1 MVQAKEQVRQLMHG
15 KSNSKN
21 NIKLQIV
28 SVTSHLALGEI
39 DQFALLAW
47 LIKVDRTLWTPCL
60 LRDSLTFFPPLV
72 LKIIC
77 HDGPCFICIEW
88 HISIVWPV
96 DGEIFFDDG
105 IGSEGLSLACLYS
118 SDKIADGL
126 RDNSVFLTLFVSVD
140 FSSKLTNSLQVFWH
154 RSLVSQILTSQ
165 PFWSINLDQSL
176 SSLSEY
182 PNVIEEA
189 LSVIKKTSLL

>member
-1 MVQAKEQVRQLMHG
+1 VVQAKEQVMQLTHG
-15 KSNSKN
+15 KSNLKN
-21 NIKLQIV
+21 KIKLYIV
-28 SVTSHLALGEI
+28 SVISHLALREK

-47 LIKVDRTLWTPCL
+47 LINVDKTLWTPCL

-96 DGEIFFDDG
+96 DGKIFFDDG

-126 RDNSVFLTLFVSVD
+126 RDNSVFLTLCVSVA
-140 FSSKLTNSLQVFWH
+140 FSSKLINSLQVFWH

-165 PFWSINLDQSL
+165 PLWSINLDQSL
-176 SSLSEY
+176 SSLSE
-182 PNVIEEA
+182 
-189 LSVIKKTSLL
+189 